1 MEEALKEN
9 FDGLNVEDLGDNEF
23 LRNEFEEVD

>member
-9 FDGLNVEDLGDNEF
+9 FDGLNVEDLGDNE
-23 LRNEFEEVD
+23 LLNEFEEVD